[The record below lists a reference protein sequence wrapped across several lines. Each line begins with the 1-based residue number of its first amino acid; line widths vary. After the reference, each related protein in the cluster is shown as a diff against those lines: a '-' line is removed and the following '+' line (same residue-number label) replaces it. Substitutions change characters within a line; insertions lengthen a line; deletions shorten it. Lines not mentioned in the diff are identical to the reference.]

1 MWLGKVHDIYT
12 ENELLSRVG
21 ARDETFIFQTHD
33 PSGITEE
40 ERKAAILAK
49 IEQKKQQRIEQQRLG
64 KNHRPGDKIAEGVK
78 VRIIR
83 TQQLGTVRTTYP
95 NACTIKLKDGGR
107 YASSYK
113 SYRDVEPFFWE
124 EDEEDDAD
132 GDGKEKKAA
141 AITKSS
147 FGTACLP
154 AGRILVHV
162 SIQSRPANM
171 YATNAN
177 SKNEGVR
184 VIDLKCGTTN
194 KQVHQLIRAGLQKFF
209 RADAGNE
216 STDSDCQGSG
226 DEDDDTS
233 KATAASTAAVPTTPY
248 DIKYE
253 NINAHYILP
262 DDDEEFTADKL
273 YVQVDRAFD
282 FTEFSQINDDA
293 SMSSSSKSG
302 AITLKS
308 CLQRFSV
315 EEQLDKFNEWYCPGC
330 KNHVQAFKTMDLY
343 RLPTILIIQLKRF
356 EYEEGTSY
364 YGQRSTIRNK
374 INSLVD
380 FPITGL
386 DLSGIAKGPQETP
399 AIYDLFAISNH
410 HGGLFFNHVCMS

>member
-1 MWLGKVHDIYT
+1 MWLGKVHDIYH
-12 ENELLSRVG
+12 EHELLSRVG

-49 IEQKKQQRIEQQRLG
+49 IEQKKQERIEQQKLVE
-64 KNHRPGDKIAEGVK
+64 NHEPGDKIAEGVK

-83 TQQLGTVRTTYP
+83 TQQLGTVTTTYP
-95 NACTIKLKDGGR
+95 NACSIKLKDGGR

-113 SYRDVEPFFWE
+113 SYREVDPFFWE
-124 EDEEDDAD
+124 EDDAE
-132 GDGKEKKAA
+132 GDGSKQKASP
-141 AITKSS
+141 ITKSS

-209 RADAGNE
+209 RADADDK
-216 STDSDCQGSG
+216 STDSDAVQGSG
-226 DEDDDTS
+226 DEDEDDDTG
-233 KATAASTAAVPTTPY
+233 KATAASTAAVPAAVPAPPY

-253 NINAHYILP
+253 NINAHYLLP
-262 DDDEEFTADKL
+262 DDDEEFTFDKL

-282 FTEFSQINDDA
+282 FAEFSQINDDV

-380 FPITGL
+380 FPITGI
-386 DLSGIAKGPQETP
+386 DLSDIATGTQDP
-399 AIYDLFAISNH
+399 I
-410 HGGLFFNHVCMS
+410 